1 MTNEGTSFHQC
12 AICKSPVNLEY
23 SKADEHGK
31 AVHEVCYVSKL
42 VGERSIRKKMTWRVE
57 VLQRLR
63 PAQRVS

>member
-1 MTNEGTSFHQC
+1 MTNEGTWFPQC
-12 AICKSPVNLEY
+12 AICKNPVSLEH

-42 VGERSIRKKMTWRVE
+42 IGERNRRKKMTWHAREPQSV
-57 VLQRLR
+57 R